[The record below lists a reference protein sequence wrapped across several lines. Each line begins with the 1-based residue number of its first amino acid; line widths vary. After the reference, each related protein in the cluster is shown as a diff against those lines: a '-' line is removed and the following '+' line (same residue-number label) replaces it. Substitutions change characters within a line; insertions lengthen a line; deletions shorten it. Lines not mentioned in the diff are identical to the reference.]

1 MIVFNHPQQDP
12 WGESLAA
19 DTSRVNLKSTA
30 YADNYKGRN
39 PCAYHYQKI
48 SRSKET
54 PSADQIHEGDRGTDQ
69 RPDPSSARLHGSV
82 YTADAELTIRRVP

>member
-39 PCAYHYQKI
+39 PCAYYHQKI

-54 PSADQIHEGDRGTDQ
+54 PAADQIHEGTRRTDQ
-69 RPDPSSARLHGSV
+69 GSYAPSVGLHGSV
-82 YTADAELTIRRVP
+82 YKADAELTIRRVP